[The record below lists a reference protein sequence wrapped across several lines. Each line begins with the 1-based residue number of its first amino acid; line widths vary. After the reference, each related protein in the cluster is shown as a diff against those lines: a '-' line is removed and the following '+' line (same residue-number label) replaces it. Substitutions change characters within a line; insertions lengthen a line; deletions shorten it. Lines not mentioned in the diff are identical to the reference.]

1 MLWDARKKPK
11 GRTSSRPFLPR
22 IPFLCGTNLSLGIV
36 MTKLT
41 EVTDDF
47 AVTLQMTFLP
57 WVLLHKQFWSCE
69 GRREMDCQRFL
80 CRGGNN
86 YCKIQ
91 LFFPLLCIYLAFLLV
106 QDVCCDLKKAGREKI
121 GSECGQQPL
130 EHFDVCQASLPSSR
144 WKSCFAPWG
153 RWRRIMEC
161 RCYTLVWHSL
171 CLISGHSLFHEQ
183 DWGCVV
189 GIKPNPFG
197 LALLALWAW
206 SIPVLGN
213 IFLLASIL
221 DVKPKATFSIV
232 CKKTHVG
239 LCKEM
244 VWKQLAHPN
253 CPQSCGTAA
262 GLELFF
268 LVCFTISQCWS
279 REDLELWVI
288 FSASF
293 FELPENVLWKGSGKS
308 GWLCCCF
315 DKPWS
320 AARCKNSSLADLL
333 FLYHRPLEVL

>member
-1 MLWDARKKPK
+1 MH
-11 GRTSSRPFLPR
+11 
-22 IPFLCGTNLSLGIV
+22 LS
-36 MTKLT
+36 
-41 EVTDDF
+41 
-47 AVTLQMTFLP
+47 
-57 WVLLHKQFWSCE
+57 W
-69 GRREMDCQRFL
+69 
-80 CRGGNN
+80 
-86 YCKIQ
+86 
-91 LFFPLLCIYLAFLLV
+91 FLLV
-106 QDVCCDLKKAGREKI
+106 QDVCCDLNRAGREKI
-121 GSECGQQPL
+121 SSECGQQPL

-161 RCYTLVWHSL
+161 RCFTLVWHSL
-171 CLISGHSLFHEQ
+171 CLISGRILFHEQ
-183 DWGCVV
+183 ERGCVV

-197 LALLALWAW
+197 LALLALWTW

-232 CKKTHVG
+232 CKSPGCTPVVIWEFFPCILPWAGICLSIPLLATAGALSQLAEFHVG

-244 VWKQLAHPN
+244 VWKQLAHPY

-262 GLELFF
+262 GLEPFF
-268 LVCFTISQCWS
+268 LMCFTISECWS
-279 REDLELWVI
+279 RDNLELWVI
-288 FSASF
+288 VSASF
-293 FELPENVLWKGSGKS
+293 LELPENVLWKGSGKS
-308 GWLCCCF
+308 GWLCCCC